1 MSATPESKI
10 MKLNSSSGLDPI
22 GLQTNCDDS
31 LSSSVGETF
40 SPSSLSASEPIGKLI
55 IQIPCYNEEAA
66 LPVTLSVL
74 PRELPGITKVEWLIV
89 DDGSTDRTVDVA
101 QGCGVDHIVSL
112 PCHQGLAKAFVAGLQ
127 TCLQEGADIIVNTD
141 ADNQY
146 SAEDIPKLIE
156 PILKGK
162 AEIVVGARPIDD
174 IEHFSPLKKTLQKLG
189 SWFIRL
195 VSRTDIPDAPSG
207 FRAMTRDAAMQL
219 NVFSEYT
226 YTLETIIQAGQKNMA
241 ITSVPIRI
249 NGELRPSRLLKSIQ
263 QYVSKSVL
271 TAGRIFVIYRPLRFF
286 SFLGVTVFLAGFVIG
301 ARFLVFFLAG
311 ESAGHVQSLILASLL
326 MGMGFQVV
334 VLGVVADL
342 ISVNRKLLEKINWRS
357 QKIEETGT
365 LISKGGVEKAAHR
378 DPPRSREGLCSPF
391 GGTAKQRQRNVTS
404 YAKRS

>member
-1 MSATPESKI
+1 M
-10 MKLNSSSGLDPI
+10 
-22 GLQTNCDDS
+22 
-31 LSSSVGETF
+31 
-40 SPSSLSASEPIGKLI
+40 
-55 IQIPCYNEEAA
+55 PCYNEEAA

-101 QGCGVDHIVSL
+101 QGYGVDHIVSL
-112 PCHQGLAKAFVAGLQ
+112 PRHQGLAKAFVVGLQ

-174 IEHFSPLKKTLQKLG
+174 IEHFSPLKKMLQKLG

-241 ITSVPIRI
+241 ITSVPIRV
-249 NGELRPSRLLKSIQ
+249 NGELRPSRLLKSIP

-286 SFLGVTVFLAGFVIG
+286 SFLGAVVFLAGFLIG

-311 ESAGHVQSLILASLL
+311 EGAGHVQSLILASLL

-342 ISVNRKLLEKINWRS
+342 ISVNRKLLEKINCRS

-365 LISKGGVEKAAHR
+365 FISKRGVEKAAHR
-378 DPPRSREGLCSPF
+378 GPPRSREGLVPPF
-391 GGTAKQRQRNVTS
+391 GGTAKRRKRNVTG